1 MPLIVEDGT
10 GLENADSYISLVDA
24 RSLAVNYG
32 YSLPADDIDAEVALR
47 QGADYVDLSEPSFTG
62 TRLNDVQA
70 LAWPRSNAYKCIGNT
85 YIVLASDS
93 VPSDVKRAQ
102 VVAAAGYGAGGNPRG
117 NINGK
122 TVIQET
128 VGPLTV
134 RYSDNSG
141 DSATYTITAANDLLR
156 PYTCGSSNGLTQRT
170 VRG

>member
-1 MPLIVEDGT
+1 MALIVEDGT
-10 GLENADSYISLVDA
+10 GLADADSYISLVDA
-24 RSLAVNYG
+24 RIIAANYG
-32 YSLPADDIDAEVALR
+32 YILPDDDTEAEIALR

-62 TRLNDVQA
+62 TRLNDTQA

-85 YIVLASDS
+85 YIILASDS
-93 VPSDVKRAQ
+93 VPSDVQRAQ
-102 VVAAAGYGAGGNPRG
+102 VVAAAEYGAGNNPRG
-117 NINGK
+117 NVNGQ

-141 DSATYTITAANDLLR
+141 DSSTFVITAASDLLR
-156 PYTCGSSNGLTQRT
+156 PYKCGSSNGLTQRT